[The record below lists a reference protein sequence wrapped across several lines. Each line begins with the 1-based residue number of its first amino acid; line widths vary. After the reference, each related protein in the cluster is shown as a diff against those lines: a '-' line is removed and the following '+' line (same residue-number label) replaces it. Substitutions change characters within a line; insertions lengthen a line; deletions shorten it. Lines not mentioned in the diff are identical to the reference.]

1 MIERQEARE
10 TVIPSAAGDP
20 FGAAILQ
27 LLAPAPRTRFTLA
40 LSPLGR
46 GKLEEGTSA
55 SKRGPSSLRS
65 SG

>member
-46 GKLEEGTSA
+46 GKL
-55 SKRGPSSLRS
+55 
-65 SG
+65 